1 MMRRGVGRPC
11 FPCFPCFPWLALVFG
26 VLLSGGAAPAAA
38 QSTCSLRLAEAAA
51 SFRGGQFPEALA
63 AIAACLAAQPSRDE
77 KSHALELQAEIEIAS
92 DDLDRARATV
102 AELLRGKP
110 EFEPNPFVQSAR
122 FVRLVAQARAGG
134 TEVVSVSKTLES
146 LREAPATVAVVSAA
160 EIARRGYKDIEEVL
174 HDLPGFDIARDNG
187 VAYSN
192 VYQRGYRS
200 NTTDRTLFLVD
211 GVEQN
216 DLTANTAYLSRQYP
230 LTAIARV
237 EVIYGPASTLYGANA
252 FLGVINIITKEPA
265 EVLRDGRQVGGE
277 AVVGG
282 GSFATYYGDGVVAA
296 RTADGAVSGEL
307 SARVY
312 RSDEYNLSRFPDWS
326 YNPSYYDAINYA
338 SVLAVTGFDAQGR
351 YRAQRVLDERH
362 LAPSSDLYTIEYI
375 TERNGQ
381 KVATAILPT
390 ARGIARA
397 RAFDQA
403 ALSEVVGGTPVGWSD
418 LTDDRW
424 LSGKL
429 KLGNFDLG
437 VETWQQKE
445 GYTSWYTD
453 RQAPGADN
461 GAIWAPR
468 QLDVT
473 ARYSRL
479 FPGGFTLRFQSSYL
493 LHDLGPDTTSFAL
506 NNYADGRL
514 HIDDLA
520 LGHVSQWQETFLY
533 RSSSQLHGEVS
544 GVYAPVDRF
553 SLVSGLELRSG
564 SIQGDYV
571 KSPVPDAADNGIAPS
586 LPGGNQ
592 FAVRDLGVYS
602 QLSYRLRPDLKVVA
616 GGRVDNNHVR
626 QRGGYGTVFN
636 PRLALLYLP
645 GRWVFKGIY
654 SEAFTDASNFDR
666 YSTLPGQRDL
676 PNPNLLP
683 EKVKNFEV
691 SAGWQGEG
699 VSASVAA
706 YEAHFS
712 DVVGLATVP
721 FDNGSPFGNATTT
734 ATTMQFQNLGR
745 RRVRGV
751 QGEAAYELGRV
762 EIYGNFTLTQ
772 PFDLDPKDA
781 TTGQPL
787 VVDGRRVTEL
797 RVGDIAGHQA
807 NLGGNVRL
815 GKKLNVNLRVNYV
828 GPRPTG
834 PGTTVPSNPYPS
846 IGSYVTGNLT
856 LIWNDV
862 VPGASL
868 RLLINNVANR
878 QYYDPGVREAGET
891 FAARVPQPGR
901 AFFLTI
907 MTRL

>member
-1 MMRRGVGRPC
+1 MMRRGVGRPR
-11 FPCFPCFPWLALVFG
+11 FPWLAL
-26 VLLSGGAAPAAA
+26 LLGALLLGGAAPAAA
-38 QSTCSLRLAEAAA
+38 QSACSLRLAEATA
-51 SFRGGQFPEALA
+51 SFREGRFPEALA
-63 AIAACLAAQPSRDE
+63 AIAACLGAQPSRDE
-77 KSHALELQAEIEIAS
+77 RSHALELRAEIEIAS

-102 AELLRGKP
+102 AELLRGRP
-110 EFEPNPFVQSAR
+110 EFEPNPFVESAR
-122 FVRLVAQARAGG
+122 FVRLVAQARARG
-134 TEVVSVSKTLES
+134 TEVVSVSKTRES

-160 EIARRGYKDIEEVL
+160 EIARRGYKDVEELL

-216 DLTANTAYLSRQYP
+216 DLTANTAYLTRQYP
-230 LTAIARV
+230 LTDVARV
-237 EVIYGPASTLYGANA
+237 EVIYGPASTMYGANA
-252 FLGVINIITKEPA
+252 FLGVINIVTKEPA
-265 EVLRDGRQVGGE
+265 EVLREGRQVGGE
-277 AVVGG
+277 AVAGG
-282 GSFATYYGDGVVAA
+282 GSFATYWGDAVVAA

-307 SARVY
+307 TARLY
-312 RSDEYNLSRFPDWS
+312 RSDEYDLSRFPDWRYS
-326 YNPSYYDAINYA
+326 PSFYDGVDYTSA
-338 SVLAVTGFDAQGR
+338 LAVTGVDAKGR
-351 YRAQRVLDERH
+351 YRAQRVLDERG
-362 LAPSSDLYTIEYI
+362 LAPSDLYTIE
-375 TERNGQ
+375 RNAQG
-381 KVATAILPT
+381 VAIAILPT
-390 ARGIARA
+390 AKGIARA
-397 RAFDQA
+397 RAFDKA
-403 ALSEVVGGTPVGWSD
+403 ALSQIVGGKPVGWSD

-429 KLGNFDLG
+429 KMGSFDLG
-437 VETWQQKE
+437 VETWTQRE

-453 RQAPGADN
+453 RQVPGADN

-479 FPGGFTLRFQSSYL
+479 FPGGFALRFQSSYL

-506 NNYADGRL
+506 NSYADGRL
-514 HIDDLA
+514 HVDDLA
-520 LGHVSQWQETFLY
+520 QGHPAQWQETFLY
-533 RSSSQLHGEVS
+533 RSSSQLHGELT
-544 GVYAPVDRF
+544 GVYAPVERF

-571 KSPVPDAADNGIAPS
+571 KSKLPDAAETGTAPP

-592 FAVRDLGVYS
+592 FAVLDLGFYS
-602 QLSYRLRPDLKVVA
+602 QLSYRLRRDLKVVA
-616 GGRVDNNHVR
+616 GGRVDHDQVR
-626 QRGGYGTVFN
+626 LHGGYGTVFN

-676 PNPNLLP
+676 PNPNLQP

-699 VSASVAA
+699 VSAAVAA

-712 DVVGLATVP
+712 DVVGLQRVP
-721 FDNGSPFGNATTT
+721 FDDGNPFGNGTTT
-734 ATTMQFQNLGR
+734 QFRNLGR

-751 QGEAAYELGRV
+751 QGEAAYDLGRL
-762 EIYGNFTLTQ
+762 EIYGNVTLTQ

-781 TTGQPL
+781 SGQPL
-787 VVDGRRVTEL
+787 VDADGRRIGEL

-807 NLGGNVRL
+807 NLGGNLRW
-815 GKKLNVNLRVNYV
+815 GTHLNVNLRLNYV

-834 PGTTVPSNPYPS
+834 RGTSVPTNPYTS
-846 IGSYVTGNLT
+846 IGSYVTGHLT
-856 LIWNDV
+856 LTWNDV

-868 RLLINNVANR
+868 RLLINNIANR
-878 QYYDPGVREAGET
+878 QYYDPGVREAGQGY
-891 FAARVPQPGR
+891 AARVPQPGR
-901 AFFLTI
+901 AFFLSVL
-907 MTRL
+907 TRL

>member
-1 MMRRGVGRPC
+1 MMQRGVGRPR
-11 FPCFPCFPWLALVFG
+11 FPWLALVLG
-26 VLLSGGAAPAAA
+26 ALLSGGAVPAAA

-51 SFRGGQFPEALA
+51 SFREGRFPEALA
-63 AIAACLAAQPSRDE
+63 AIAACLGAQPSRDE
-77 KSHALELQAEIEIAS
+77 RSHALELRAEIEIAS

-102 AELLRGKP
+102 AELLHGRP
-110 EFEPNPFVQSAR
+110 EFEPNPFVESAR

-134 TEVVSVSKTLES
+134 TEVVSVSKTRES

-160 EIARRGYKDIEEVL
+160 EIARRGYRDIEEVL

-230 LTAIARV
+230 LTDIARV

-265 EVLRDGRQVGGE
+265 EVLREGRQVGGE

-282 GSFATYYGDGVVAA
+282 GSFATYYGDAVAAA

-312 RSDEYNLSRFPDWS
+312 RSDEYSLSRFPDWQ
-326 YNPSYYDAINYA
+326 YNPSFYDGIDYA
-338 SVLAVTGFDAQGR
+338 SVLTVTGVDAKGR
-351 YRAQRVLDERH
+351 YRAQRVVDERG
-362 LAPSSDLYTIEYI
+362 LKPSDLYTIE
-375 TERNGQ
+375 RNAQGI
-381 KVATAILPT
+381 AIAILPT
-390 ARGIARA
+390 AKGIARA

-403 ALSEVVGGTPVGWSD
+403 ALSQIVGGKPVGWSD
-418 LTDDRW
+418 QTDDRW

-429 KLGNFDLG
+429 KLGSFDLG
-437 VETWQQKE
+437 VETWQQRE

-453 RQAPGADN
+453 RNTPGADN

-479 FPGGFTLRFQSSYL
+479 FPGGFALRFQSSYL

-520 LGHVSQWQETFLY
+520 QGHASQWQETFLY
-533 RSSSQLHGEVS
+533 RSSSQLHGELI
-544 GVYAPVDRF
+544 GVYAPVERF
-553 SLVSGLELRSG
+553 SLVTGLEFRSG

-571 KSPVPDAADNGIAPS
+571 KSKLPDASETGTAPS

-592 FAVRDLGVYS
+592 FAVRDLGLYS
-602 QLSYRLRPDLKVVA
+602 QLSYRLRRDLKVVA
-616 GGRVDNNHVR
+616 GGRVDNNQVR

-712 DVVGLATVP
+712 DVVGLKTVP
-721 FDNGSPFGNATTT
+721 FDDGTPFGNGTTT
-734 ATTMQFQNLGR
+734 QFQNLGR

-762 EIYGNFTLTQ
+762 EIYGNVTLTQ

-781 TTGQPL
+781 SGQPL
-787 VVDGRRVTEL
+787 VDADGRRITEL

-807 NLGGNVRL
+807 NLGGNLRL
-815 GKKLNVNLRVNYV
+815 GKQLNVNLRLNYV

-834 PGTTVPSNPYPS
+834 QGTTVPTNPYTS

-868 RLLINNVANR
+868 RLLINNIANR
-878 QYYDPGVREAGET
+878 QYYDPGVREAGQT

-901 AFFLTI
+901 AFFLSVL
-907 MTRL
+907 TRL

>member
-1 MMRRGVGRPC
+1 
-11 FPCFPCFPWLALVFG
+11 
-26 VLLSGGAAPAAA
+26 
-38 QSTCSLRLAEAAA
+38 
-51 SFRGGQFPEALA
+51 
-63 AIAACLAAQPSRDE
+63 
-77 KSHALELQAEIEIAS
+77 
-92 DDLDRARATV
+92 
-102 AELLRGKP
+102 
-110 EFEPNPFVQSAR
+110 
-122 FVRLVAQARAGG
+122 
-134 TEVVSVSKTLES
+134 VSKTRES
-146 LREAPATVAVVSAA
+146 LREAPATVAVVNAA
-160 EIARRGYKDIEEVL
+160 EITRRGYKDIEEVL

-187 VAYSN
+187 IAYSN

-230 LTAIARV
+230 LTDIARV
-237 EVIYGPASTLYGANA
+237 EVIYGPASTMYGANA
-252 FLGVINIITKEPA
+252 FLGVINIVTKEPA
-265 EVLRDGRQVGGE
+265 EVLREGRQVGGE

-282 GSFATYYGDGVVAA
+282 GSFGTYYGDGVVAA
-296 RTADGAVSGEL
+296 RTADGGVSGEL
-307 SARVY
+307 TARLY
-312 RSDEYNLSRFPDWS
+312 RSDEYDLSRFPDWQ
-326 YNPSYYDAINYA
+326 YNPAFYDTITNASYA
-338 SVLAVTGFDAQGR
+338 SMLAVTGVDPQGR
-351 YRAQRVLDERH
+351 NRAQRVLAEPGF
-362 LAPSSDLYTIEYI
+362 APSDLYII
-375 TERNGQ
+375 QRDANG
-381 KVATAILPT
+381 VACAILPT
-390 ARGIARA
+390 AKGIARA

-403 ALSEVVGGTPVGWSD
+403 ALSQIVGGKPVGWSD
-418 LTDDRW
+418 QTDDRW

-429 KLGNFDLG
+429 KLGSFDLG
-437 VETWQQKE
+437 VETWQQRE

-453 RQAPGADN
+453 RQTPGADN

-479 FPGGFTLRFQSSYL
+479 FPGGFALRFQSSYL
-493 LHDLGPDTTSFAL
+493 LHDLGPDTTSFTL
-506 NNYADGRL
+506 NNYAGGHL
-514 HIDDLA
+514 HIDDLV
-520 LGHVSQWQETFLY
+520 LGRASQWQETFLY
-533 RSSSQLHGEVS
+533 RSSSQLHGELT

-553 SLVSGLELRSG
+553 SLVSGLEFRSG

-571 KSPVPDAADNGIAPS
+571 KSKLPDAAETGIAPFM
-586 LPGGNQ
+586 PGGNQ
-592 FAVRDLGVYS
+592 FAVVDLGVYS
-602 QLSYRLRPDLKVVA
+602 QLSYRVRRDLKVVA
-616 GGRVDNNHVR
+616 GGRVDNNQVR
-626 QRGGYGTVFN
+626 QRVGYGTVFN

-666 YSTLPGQRDL
+666 YATLPGQRDL

-683 EKVKNFEV
+683 EKVKNYEV

-712 DVVGLATVP
+712 DVVGLKTVP
-721 FDNGSPFGNATTT
+721 FDDGTPFGTGTTT
-734 ATTMQFQNLGR
+734 QFQNLGR

-781 TTGQPL
+781 SGQPL
-787 VVDGRRVTEL
+787 LDADGRRIEL

-807 NLGGNVRL
+807 NLGGNLRW
-815 GKKLNVNLRVNYV
+815 GKKLNVNLRINYV

-834 PGTTVPSNPYPS
+834 PGTTVPTNHSS
-846 IGSYVTGNLT
+846 IGSYVTGHLT
-856 LIWNDV
+856 LTWNDV

-868 RLLINNVANR
+868 RLLINNIANR
-878 QYYDPGVREAGET
+878 QYYDPGVREAGLT

-901 AFFLTI
+901 AFFLTVL
-907 MTRL
+907 TRL